1 MVVHLKDPVR
11 LLSED
16 LSNLARIPTM
26 EINPAKTVLILIDL
40 LVEEVWEEVY
50 FRTGTLRNE

>member
-40 LVEEVWEEVY
+40 LVEEAWEEVD